1 LAGLF
6 FYLTFDEVFEIHEK
20 ITDFIS
26 KEHLVD
32 LGWYDNSVFY
42 WTLIF
47 VPLILLA
54 ILFLINF
61 IKEIKDSLVS
71 EYFLLGLIFFVLVII
86 FEIIGGFLSQTN
98 FGYTIMTFEEIFE
111 LLGASFFL
119 IALIEFSKYIL
130 D

>member
-1 LAGLF
+1 MAGLF

-32 LGWYDNSVFY
+32 LGWYDNPVFY

-47 VPLILLA
+47 IPLIILA

>member
-32 LGWYDNSVFY
+32 LGWYDNPVFY

-47 VPLILLA
+47 IPLIILA

>member
-6 FYLTFDEVFEIHEK
+6 IYLAFDEVFEIHEK

-32 LGWYDNSVFY
+32 LGWYDNPVFY

-47 VPLILLA
+47 IPLIILA